1 MTLPGAG
8 AVANARM
15 YSATPAVKADWHQ
28 LLRWS
33 LARAGVDWEVIE
45 HDAPAPLTALWA
57 RDDLGLAMM
66 CGLPFSL
73 RTPRPTL
80 VAAPIPSPARYGG
93 RPVYFTDI
101 VVRADAP
108 YRALEDTF
116 GGVAGYT
123 LADSLSGGMAL
134 ANHLQTYRAPQRPRL
149 YRRWVGNL
157 IHPRGVIEALAE
169 GRIDVGPLDSYYHD
183 LLRRHDPAFA
193 SQVRT
198 LASTQPLPISPWVA
212 TKAMGADEL
221 RRLRD
226 ALTAAGS
233 EPALVP
239 LMQRLLLRGF
249 AFPLPADYQPLAA
262 MPSRLATPL
271 EEL

>member
-1 MTLPGAG
+1 LSA
-8 AVANARM
+8 AVCNARM
-15 YSATPAVKADWHQ
+15 YSATPAVKADWQQ
-28 LLRWS
+28 LLQWTM
-33 LARAGVDWEVIE
+33 ARADFDGELIE
-45 HDAPAPLTALWA
+45 HGAPAPLSALWA

-93 RPVYFTDI
+93 RAIYFTDI

-108 YRALEDTF
+108 YGALEDTF

-123 LADSLSGGMAL
+123 LADSLSGGVAF
-134 ANHLQTYRAPQRPRL
+134 ANHLQPFRTPQRPRL
-149 YRRWVGNL
+149 YRKSVGNL
-157 IHPRGVIEALAE
+157 IHPRGVIEALAQ

-193 SQVRT
+193 AQVRT
-198 LASTQPLPISPWVA
+198 LASTQPLPIPPFIA
-212 TKAMGADEL
+212 TKALSADDL

-226 ALTAAGS
+226 ALGAAGS
-233 EPALVP
+233 DASIAP
-239 LMQRLLLRGF
+239 LMERLLLRGF
-249 AFPLPADYQPLAA
+249 AFPTSADYQPLAA
-262 MPSRLATPL
+262 MPSRLATPF